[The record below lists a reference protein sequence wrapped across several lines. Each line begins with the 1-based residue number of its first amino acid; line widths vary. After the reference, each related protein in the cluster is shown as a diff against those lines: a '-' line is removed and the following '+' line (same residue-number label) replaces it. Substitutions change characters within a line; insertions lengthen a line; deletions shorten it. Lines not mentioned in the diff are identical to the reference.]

1 MKILITSPLSSIG
14 RRVLPE
20 LLSPEFSVRALVP
33 NPNWLPDEI
42 RDRVQIV
49 PGSVDNATTLRRALA
64 GVEAL
69 LWCVPRDSFH
79 APRTQEQIE
88 RSARVLSR
96 AIQEA
101 GTARVVAVW
110 ADGIGLDESFGP
122 GKNSQAVEQILN
134 KSGASI
140 CHLGA
145 AWSMENLLEQ
155 AGSILQAG
163 LIAYP
168 LAHNIRLPM
177 TALVDVAD
185 IALRKLVRRDWTGI
199 ERLTVQGP
207 QDLSFPQ
214 AAEIMER
221 ILERPVRYE
230 ELSADAAPGMNEM
243 TPGLEPPTS
252 GLESITTT
260 VTTPTTLASWVR
272 SEWVP
277 FLQTA
282 DRNPEGLV
290 IPLRRSAPGVL
301 CGAI

>member
-20 LLSPEFSVRALVP
+20 LLAPEFSVRALVP

-42 RDRVQIV
+42 RDRVQVV
-49 PGSVDNATTLRRALA
+49 PGSADNGTTLRRALA

-69 LWCVPRDSFH
+69 LWCVPRDLFH
-79 APRTQEQIE
+79 APRTPGQIE
-88 RSARVLSR
+88 WSARVVSR
-96 AIQEA
+96 AIKEA

-110 ADGIGLDESFGP
+110 ADGIGSDENFGSC
-122 GKNSQAVEQILN
+122 GHSQAVEQILN
-134 KSGASI
+134 ESGASI

-163 LIAYP
+163 LITYP
-168 LAHNIRLPM
+168 MARDRQLPM
-177 TALVDVAD
+177 TALADVAEV
-185 IALRKLVRRDWTGI
+185 ALSKLVRRDWTGV
-199 ERLTVQGP
+199 ERLAVNGP
-207 QDLSFPQ
+207 QALSFPQ
-214 AAEIMER
+214 AAAVMER

-230 ELSADAAPGMNEM
+230 EIFQEVIAGVAEMSLGVTPRYPGF
-243 TPGLEPPTS
+243 EP
-252 GLESITTT
+252 ITTT

-272 SEWVP
+272 SEWLP
-277 FLQTA
+277 FLESANQ
-282 DRNPEGLV
+282 NPEGSG